1 MLRNLKEIVRSWIRL
16 QEYNFGEKGGGGD
29 KGEKGKE
36 TFRNFDHSRRKTP
49 RNSLTVMGEKE
60 YKNVQTKNFC
70 QYVIVSVW
78 NEEYL

>member
-1 MLRNLKEIVRSWIRL
+1 MNSASGVQLRRER
-16 QEYNFGEKGGGGD
+16 GGGD

-36 TFRNFDHSRRKTP
+36 TFRNFDRSRRKTP
-49 RNSLTVMGEKE
+49 RNSLTVMDDKE
-60 YKNVQTKNFC
+60 YKNVQKKCC